1 LAIISWREGLLDLQR
16 NLKKRELIWDT
27 SSLSHALEDYSHG
40 AVSAYMSVRRS
51 ALKRRYFITW
61 DRVKRALLRRHKS
74 EYESRKLLTS
84 CDGYTHTCTIPLEVY
99 RELIRS
105 PKLRRIARVVLGELE
120 EVEREY
126 YRVNRMAYGFSKV
139 FKPRLGISTPSEES
153 VKRVRR
159 AMEELGIRVH
169 YADVYAL
176 ALALDRGATLVT
188 GDRNLAKLAEYLG
201 VSVIYTLEVKK

>member
-1 LAIISWREGLLDLQR
+1 MSPNRT
-16 NLKKRELIWDT
+16 RELIWDT

-51 ALKRRYFITW
+51 ALKKRYFITW
-61 DRVKRALLRRHKS
+61 DRVKKALLRRHRS

-99 RELIRS
+99 RELTRS
-105 PKLRRIARVVLGELE
+105 PRLRRIARVVLGELE

-126 YRVNRMAYGFSKV
+126 YRVNRLAYGFSKV
-139 FKPRLGISTPSEES
+139 FKPRLGIGMPSRES
-153 VKRVRR
+153 VRKVRE
-159 AMEELGIRVH
+159 AMEMLGIRVH
-169 YADVYAL
+169 HADMYAL

-188 GDRNLAKLAEYLG
+188 GDNNLAKLARYLG
-201 VSVIYTLEVKK
+201 VDVVYTLEAKKRGEVHTLQL